1 MAYATFGE
9 VFAVNSFF
17 SKNRITVFI
26 IILVAGALQHELY
39 NWFPS
44 FFTAMFAPVNESLWE
59 HVKIIFFPLMVAGLI
74 MVGEGDDP
82 SIKKEQ
88 AAWQLSALIASI
100 FMFLTASLYHE
111 VVEKSSVVFHIA
123 LYIVSIIVGFL
134 LPPLLEKITGRRWVQ
149 ILINIASWFIF
160 LLILYRTFVT
170 LINF

>member
-1 MAYATFGE
+1 M
-9 VFAVNSFF
+9 NSFF
-17 SKNRITVFI
+17 SKKRIITFI
-26 IILVAGALQHELY
+26 VILVAGALQHELY
-39 NWFPS
+39 KWLPS
-44 FFTAMFAPVNESLWE
+44 FFTALFAPVNESLWE
-59 HVKIIFFPLMVAGLI
+59 HVKIVFFPLIVAGLV
-74 MVGEGDDP
+74 MAEENNE
-82 SIKKEQ
+82 KEQ

-170 LINF
+170 LINL